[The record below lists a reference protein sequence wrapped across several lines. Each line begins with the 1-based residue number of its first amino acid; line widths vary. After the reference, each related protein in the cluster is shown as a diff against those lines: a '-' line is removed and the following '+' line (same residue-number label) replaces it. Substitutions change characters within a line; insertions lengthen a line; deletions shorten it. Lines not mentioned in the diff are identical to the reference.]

1 MTALRTA
8 AARHR
13 GFSLI
18 ETIMAVAM
26 LGILLAIAT
35 PTLGSLVTRND
46 VRISA
51 DTAVDALREAQS
63 AAMAR
68 KDSGQY
74 GVHFETGQ
82 FVFFEGTSYSV
93 GDPDNVVHE
102 LDPQVEITG
111 ITLTGGGSEA
121 FFVNHKGTTA
131 QDGTIVFTSET
142 GTRTITVNAAGLIDV
157 D

>member
-1 MTALRTA
+1 MKNRGVTLLELLLSFFIIAVSATMLAYAFSAFRESNDLGTAHAIIIGLLKD
-8 AARHR
+8 ARSR
-13 GFSLI
+13 
-18 ETIMAVAM
+18 
-26 LGILLAIAT
+26 AIASD
-35 PTLGSLVTRND
+35 GNSV
-46 VRISA
+46 
-51 DTAVDALREAQS
+51 
-63 AAMAR
+63 
-68 KDSGQY
+68 Y